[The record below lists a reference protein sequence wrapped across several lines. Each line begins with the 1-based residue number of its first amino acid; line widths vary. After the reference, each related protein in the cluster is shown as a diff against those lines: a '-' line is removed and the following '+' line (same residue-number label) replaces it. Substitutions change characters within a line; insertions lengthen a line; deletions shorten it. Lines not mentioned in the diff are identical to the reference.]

1 MPEFAPQ
8 TFTPAAVSRLELDG
22 LLSAV
27 TEPRAFFCFIV
38 VLPHILL
45 NCPRSMHPA
54 TRYGALLA
62 KDVQRTIPARVAQV
76 ARASTA
82 ARAAWQWRCQGGQ
95 ADSSKRRTSV
105 WSKSKWSS
113 QNSLGAIK
121 RTFSTSSKRLE
132 SEKKDEKDQTA
143 ASPTIHLEPPPAES
157 HTGKTTEYIAS
168 QSQSVEDAAPAPPAE
183 TQDTTLSTPRSPP
196 IDEPLSTPA
205 TRSSTLPSAF
215 AQRRTDISRRMSH
228 LMDNFLTKA
237 TLASQQINTYTGTDF
252 SGIEALR
259 NEIVAQEKQ
268 VKARHA
274 AVTAQKDKHMEAHV
288 KQASSQKEIVSLLER
303 KSSWLPSDLER
314 YMTLV
319 RSEHLDEQAVQKA
332 KEDLAEAE
340 RDLEDSRAMLEKLE
354 RKQYHEEQ
362 IWSDTI
368 RRNSTWV
375 TIGLM
380 GVNIFLLLA
389 QIIFFEPYRRR
400 NIVREMKEALDE
412 RGMAGPGVLQ
422 AATAPEVVKQVA
434 EAEAPKEVPVEVVET
449 EAKVE
454 EVPVT
459 EQPPKAVTP
468 VDAAAVAAEKS
479 VEPPIAAEASPI
491 EAVPHSLWKQ
501 LELATSWE
509 QRLEISKVAFYD
521 LFSERVVHLKQV
533 DVTTVAL
540 QGAATGIAAMG
551 VLFLLLRPHQ
561 M

>member
-1 MPEFAPQ
+1 
-8 TFTPAAVSRLELDG
+8 
-22 LLSAV
+22 
-27 TEPRAFFCFIV
+27 
-38 VLPHILL
+38 
-45 NCPRSMHPA
+45 MHPA

-62 KDVQRTIPARVAQV
+62 RDVQKIIPTTVSQV

-82 ARAAWQWRCQGGQ
+82 ARVAERWRCQDSQ
-95 ADSSKRRTSV
+95 VDSSKRRTDV
-105 WSKSKWSS
+105 WSYSRWSS
-113 QNSLGAIK
+113 RHGLGAIE
-121 RTFSTSSKRLE
+121 RAFSTSSRRLE
-132 SEKKDEKDQTA
+132 TEKKDEKDQTTPSA
-143 ASPTIHLEPPPAES
+143 TIHLQPPPPTETQAGEPIESPAPQPQPVHNAEPTS
-157 HTGKTTEYIAS
+157 TET
-168 QSQSVEDAAPAPPAE
+168 QEDATPSPPR
-183 TQDTTLSTPRSPP
+183 STPK
-196 IDEPLSTPA
+196 DEPLSTPA
-205 TRSSTLPSAF
+205 SRSSTLPSAF
-215 AQRRTDISRRMSH
+215 AKRRTEISRRMSH

-274 AVTAQKDKHMEAHV
+274 AVTAQKDRHMEAHV

-340 RDLEDSRAMLEKLE
+340 RDLEDTRAMLEKLE

-400 NIVREMKEALDE
+400 KIVREMKEALDE

-422 AATAPEVVKQVA
+422 AATASEVMKQVA
-434 EAEAPKEVPVEVVET
+434 EAESPKEVPVEVVET
-449 EAKVE
+449 EVEAKVE
-454 EVPVT
+454 PMPVAA
-459 EQPPKAVTP
+459 QP
-468 VDAAAVAAEKS
+468 VDTVAP
-479 VEPPIAAEASPI
+479 VESAPVSAMEPVSNVEEPAIATDPSPI
-491 EAVPHSLWKQ
+491 EQVPVVSIWKQ

-509 QRLEISKVAFYD
+509 QRLEISKTAFLD

-533 DVTTVAL
+533 DVTTIAL

>member
-1 MPEFAPQ
+1 
-8 TFTPAAVSRLELDG
+8 
-22 LLSAV
+22 
-27 TEPRAFFCFIV
+27 
-38 VLPHILL
+38 
-45 NCPRSMHPA
+45 
-54 TRYGALLA
+54 
-62 KDVQRTIPARVAQV
+62 
-76 ARASTA
+76 
-82 ARAAWQWRCQGGQ
+82 
-95 ADSSKRRTSV
+95 
-105 WSKSKWSS
+105 
-113 QNSLGAIK
+113 
-121 RTFSTSSKRLE
+121 
-132 SEKKDEKDQTA
+132 
-143 ASPTIHLEPPPAES
+143 
-157 HTGKTTEYIAS
+157 
-168 QSQSVEDAAPAPPAE
+168 
-183 TQDTTLSTPRSPP
+183 
-196 IDEPLSTPA
+196 
-205 TRSSTLPSAF
+205 
-215 AQRRTDISRRMSH
+215 
-228 LMDNFLTKA
+228 MDNFLTKA

-274 AVTAQKDKHMEAHV
+274 AVTAQKDRHMEAHV

-340 RDLEDSRAMLEKLE
+340 RDLEDTRAMLEKLE

-400 NIVREMKEALDE
+400 KIVREMKEALDE

-422 AATAPEVVKQVA
+422 AATPSDVMKQVA
-434 EAEAPKEVPVEVVET
+434 EAEMPKEVPVEVVET

-454 EVPVT
+454 PVPVAV
-459 EQPPKAVTP
+459 QPVETVAP
-468 VDAAAVAAEKS
+468 VEAAQETVAESVSIAE
-479 VEPPIAAEASPI
+479 EPALATDTTPI
-491 EAVPHSLWKQ
+491 EQVPVSTWKQ

-509 QRLEISKVAFYD
+509 QRLEISKAAFFD
-521 LFSERVVHLKQV
+521 LFSERLVHLKQV
-533 DVTTVAL
+533 DVTIIAL
-540 QGAATGIAAMG
+540 QGAASGIAAMG
-551 VLFLLLRPHQ
+551 VLFLLLRPQ
-561 M
+561 SM

>member
-1 MPEFAPQ
+1 M
-8 TFTPAAVSRLELDG
+8 
-22 LLSAV
+22 
-27 TEPRAFFCFIV
+27 
-38 VLPHILL
+38 
-45 NCPRSMHPA
+45 
-54 TRYGALLA
+54 RYGVLLA
-62 KDVQRTIPARVAQV
+62 RDVQKIFSTKALQV
-76 ARASTA
+76 ARASTS
-82 ARAAWQWRCQGGQ
+82 ARVAGQWICQDGI
-95 ADSSKRRTSV
+95 KRRTSV
-105 WSKSKWSS
+105 WSHSQWSS
-113 QNSLGAIK
+113 RHDLQGFERA
-121 RTFSTSSKRLE
+121 FSTSLRRME
-132 SEKKDEKDQTA
+132 SEKKDEKEPTT
-143 ASPTIHLEPPPAES
+143 TIHLQPPPTES
-157 HTGKTTEYIAS
+157 QTGESNESIVSRSQPVQNTAPVPPTEA
-168 QSQSVEDAAPAPPAE
+168 QDMAPAPFTE
-183 TQDTTLSTPRSPP
+183 TQDATPSPPRSASK
-196 IDEPLSTPA
+196 DEPLSTPA
-205 TRSSTLPSAF
+205 SRSSTLPSAF
-215 AQRRTDISRRMSH
+215 AKRRTEISRRMSH

-274 AVTAQKDKHMEAHV
+274 AVNAQKDRHMEAHV

-340 RDLEDSRAMLEKLE
+340 RDLEDTRAMLEKLE

-400 NIVREMKEALDE
+400 KIVREMKEALDE
-412 RGMAGPGVLQ
+412 RGVAGPGVSQ
-422 AATAPEVVKQVA
+422 AVTPSEMVKQVEVA
-434 EAEAPKEVPVEVVET
+434 EIEKPKEVPVEVVET

-454 EVPVT
+454 PAPIAV
-459 EQPPKAVTP
+459 QPL
-468 VDAAAVAAEKS
+468 DAVAPVEAAPETAEKS
-479 VEPPIAAEASPI
+479 ISKTEEPLLAADAPPIEQ
-491 EAVPHSLWKQ
+491 VPASLWKQ
-501 LELATSWE
+501 LEMASSWE
-509 QRLEISKVAFYD
+509 QRLEISKLAFFD
-521 LFSERVVHLKQV
+521 LFSERAVQLKQV
-533 DVTTVAL
+533 DVTTIAL
-540 QGAATGIAAMG
+540 QGAATGIAAVG

>member
-1 MPEFAPQ
+1 
-8 TFTPAAVSRLELDG
+8 
-22 LLSAV
+22 
-27 TEPRAFFCFIV
+27 
-38 VLPHILL
+38 
-45 NCPRSMHPA
+45 
-54 TRYGALLA
+54 
-62 KDVQRTIPARVAQV
+62 
-76 ARASTA
+76 
-82 ARAAWQWRCQGGQ
+82 
-95 ADSSKRRTSV
+95 
-105 WSKSKWSS
+105 
-113 QNSLGAIK
+113 
-121 RTFSTSSKRLE
+121 
-132 SEKKDEKDQTA
+132 
-143 ASPTIHLEPPPAES
+143 
-157 HTGKTTEYIAS
+157 
-168 QSQSVEDAAPAPPAE
+168 
-183 TQDTTLSTPRSPP
+183 
-196 IDEPLSTPA
+196 
-205 TRSSTLPSAF
+205 
-215 AQRRTDISRRMSH
+215 
-228 LMDNFLTKA
+228 MDNFLTKA

-340 RDLEDSRAMLEKLE
+340 RDLEDTRAMLEKLE

-400 NIVREMKEALDE
+400 KIVREMKEALDE

-422 AATAPEVVKQVA
+422 AASPTEVMKQVA
-434 EAEAPKEVPVEVVET
+434 EAEKPKEVPVEVVET
-449 EAKVE
+449 EAKAE
-454 EVPVT
+454 PVPVAV
-459 EQPPKAVTP
+459 QPVETAAP
-468 VDAAAVAAEKS
+468 VEAAPVAAVEPVSSIEESTLAADPS
-479 VEPPIAAEASPI
+479 PVEQ
-491 EAVPHSLWKQ
+491 VPVSIWKQ

-509 QRLEISKVAFYD
+509 QRLEISKAASFD
-521 LFSERVVHLKQV
+521 LFSERVVQLKQV
-533 DVTTVAL
+533 DVTTIAL
-540 QGAATGIAAMG
+540 QGAASGIAAMG

>member
-1 MPEFAPQ
+1 
-8 TFTPAAVSRLELDG
+8 
-22 LLSAV
+22 
-27 TEPRAFFCFIV
+27 
-38 VLPHILL
+38 
-45 NCPRSMHPA
+45 MHPA

-62 KDVQRTIPARVAQV
+62 RDVQKIIPTRVSQV

-82 ARAAWQWRCQGGQ
+82 ARGAGRWRCHGTKV
-95 ADSSKRRTSV
+95 DSSKRRTAV
-105 WSKSKWSS
+105 WSYSEWSS
-113 QNSLGAIK
+113 RHGLGAIEK
-121 RTFSTSSKRLE
+121 AFSTSAKRLE
-132 SEKKDEKDQTA
+132 TERKDEKEQTTP
-143 ASPTIHLEPPPAES
+143 SETIHLQPPPP
-157 HTGKTTEYIAS
+157 TEAQPGEPVELTAS
-168 QSQSVEDAAPAPPAE
+168 QPQTEMAQDAAPAPPTEA
-183 TQDTTLSTPRSPP
+183 QDAIPPPPRPASK
-196 IDEPLSTPA
+196 DEPLSTPA
-205 TRSSTLPSAF
+205 SRSSTLPSAF
-215 AQRRTDISRRMSH
+215 AKRRTEISRRMSH

-274 AVTAQKDKHMEAHV
+274 AVTAQKDRHMEAHV

-340 RDLEDSRAMLEKLE
+340 RDLEDTRAMLEKLE

-400 NIVREMKEALDE
+400 KIVREMKEALDE

-422 AATAPEVVKQVA
+422 AATPSDVMKQVA
-434 EAEAPKEVPVEVVET
+434 EAETPKEVPVEVVET

-454 EVPVT
+454 PVPV
-459 EQPPKAVTP
+459 A
-468 VDAAAVAAEKS
+468 
-479 VEPPIAAEASPI
+479 VEPVETVAPVEAAQETVAESVSIAEEPALVTESTPI
-491 EAVPHSLWKQ
+491 EQVPVSIWKQ

-509 QRLEISKVAFYD
+509 QRLEISKAAFFD

-533 DVTTVAL
+533 DVTTIAL
-540 QGAATGIAAMG
+540 QGAASGIAAMG
-551 VLFLLLRPHQ
+551 VLFLLLRPQ
-561 M
+561 SM

>member
-1 MPEFAPQ
+1 
-8 TFTPAAVSRLELDG
+8 
-22 LLSAV
+22 
-27 TEPRAFFCFIV
+27 
-38 VLPHILL
+38 
-45 NCPRSMHPA
+45 
-54 TRYGALLA
+54 
-62 KDVQRTIPARVAQV
+62 
-76 ARASTA
+76 
-82 ARAAWQWRCQGGQ
+82 
-95 ADSSKRRTSV
+95 
-105 WSKSKWSS
+105 
-113 QNSLGAIK
+113 
-121 RTFSTSSKRLE
+121 
-132 SEKKDEKDQTA
+132 
-143 ASPTIHLEPPPAES
+143 
-157 HTGKTTEYIAS
+157 
-168 QSQSVEDAAPAPPAE
+168 
-183 TQDTTLSTPRSPP
+183 
-196 IDEPLSTPA
+196 
-205 TRSSTLPSAF
+205 
-215 AQRRTDISRRMSH
+215 
-228 LMDNFLTKA
+228 MDNFLTKA

-274 AVTAQKDKHMEAHV
+274 AVTAQKDRHMEAHV

-340 RDLEDSRAMLEKLE
+340 RDLEDTRAMLEKLE

-400 NIVREMKEALDE
+400 KIVREMKEALDE

-422 AATAPEVVKQVA
+422 AATPTEVMKQVA
-434 EAEAPKEVPVEVVET
+434 EAEMPKEVPAEVVET
-449 EAKVE
+449 AKVE
-454 EVPVT
+454 PMPVAAQSVEAVAPVEEVQETVAESISIAEEPTLAADASPVEQVPV
-459 EQPPKAVTP
+459 
-468 VDAAAVAAEKS
+468 S
-479 VEPPIAAEASPI
+479 F
-491 EAVPHSLWKQ
+491 WKQ

-509 QRLEISKVAFYD
+509 QRLELSKVAFFD

-533 DVTTVAL
+533 DVTTIAL

-551 VLFLLLRPHQ
+551 VLFLLLRPQ
-561 M
+561 SM

>member
-1 MPEFAPQ
+1 
-8 TFTPAAVSRLELDG
+8 VDG
-22 LLSAV
+22 
-27 TEPRAFFCFIV
+27 
-38 VLPHILL
+38 
-45 NCPRSMHPA
+45 N
-54 TRYGALLA
+54 
-62 KDVQRTIPARVAQV
+62 
-76 ARASTA
+76 
-82 ARAAWQWRCQGGQ
+82 
-95 ADSSKRRTSV
+95 KRRTAV
-105 WSKSKWSS
+105 WSYSKWG
-113 QNSLGAIK
+113 SLHGLKGFERA
-121 RTFSTSSKRLE
+121 FSTSPKRLE
-132 SEKKDEKDQTA
+132 AEKKDEKEQTTP
-143 ASPTIHLEPPPAES
+143 SETIHLQPPPAEPQA
-157 HTGKTTEYIAS
+157 GE
-168 QSQSVEDAAPAPPAE
+168 PAE
-183 TQDTTLSTPRSPP
+183 PSTSQPQTVNDAVPTPRTEAQEATPRSTP

-205 TRSSTLPSAF
+205 SRSSTLPSAF
-215 AQRRTDISRRMSH
+215 AKRRTEISRRMSH

-274 AVTAQKDKHMEAHV
+274 AVTAQKDRHMEAHV

-340 RDLEDSRAMLEKLE
+340 RDLEDTRAMLEKLE

-400 NIVREMKEALDE
+400 KIVREMKEALDE

-422 AATAPEVVKQVA
+422 AATPSEVMKQVA
-434 EAEAPKEVPVEVVET
+434 EAESPKEVPVEVVET

-454 EVPVT
+454 PAPAAVQPVEIVAPVEAAPETAVDSIPIAEEPILSADALPVEQVPV
-459 EQPPKAVTP
+459 
-468 VDAAAVAAEKS
+468 S
-479 VEPPIAAEASPI
+479 I
-491 EAVPHSLWKQ
+491 WKQ

-509 QRLEISKVAFYD
+509 QRLDISKAAFFD
-521 LFSERVVHLKQV
+521 LFSERVIHLKQV
-533 DVTTVAL
+533 DVTTIAL

>member
-1 MPEFAPQ
+1 
-8 TFTPAAVSRLELDG
+8 
-22 LLSAV
+22 
-27 TEPRAFFCFIV
+27 
-38 VLPHILL
+38 
-45 NCPRSMHPA
+45 
-54 TRYGALLA
+54 
-62 KDVQRTIPARVAQV
+62 
-76 ARASTA
+76 
-82 ARAAWQWRCQGGQ
+82 
-95 ADSSKRRTSV
+95 
-105 WSKSKWSS
+105 
-113 QNSLGAIK
+113 
-121 RTFSTSSKRLE
+121 
-132 SEKKDEKDQTA
+132 
-143 ASPTIHLEPPPAES
+143 
-157 HTGKTTEYIAS
+157 
-168 QSQSVEDAAPAPPAE
+168 
-183 TQDTTLSTPRSPP
+183 
-196 IDEPLSTPA
+196 
-205 TRSSTLPSAF
+205 
-215 AQRRTDISRRMSH
+215 MSH

-274 AVTAQKDKHMEAHV
+274 AVTAQKDRHMEAHV

-340 RDLEDSRAMLEKLE
+340 RDLEDTRAMLEKLE

-400 NIVREMKEALDE
+400 KIVREMKEALDE

-422 AATAPEVVKQVA
+422 AATASEVMKQVA
-434 EAEAPKEVPVEVVET
+434 EAESPKEVPVEVVET
-449 EAKVE
+449 EVEAKVE
-454 EVPVT
+454 PMPVAAQPVDTVAPVESAPVSAMEPVSNVEEPAIATDPSPIKQVPV
-459 EQPPKAVTP
+459 V
-468 VDAAAVAAEKS
+468 S
-479 VEPPIAAEASPI
+479 I
-491 EAVPHSLWKQ
+491 WKQ

-509 QRLEISKVAFYD
+509 QRLEISKTAFLD

-533 DVTTVAL
+533 DVTTIAL

>member
-1 MPEFAPQ
+1 
-8 TFTPAAVSRLELDG
+8 
-22 LLSAV
+22 
-27 TEPRAFFCFIV
+27 
-38 VLPHILL
+38 
-45 NCPRSMHPA
+45 
-54 TRYGALLA
+54 
-62 KDVQRTIPARVAQV
+62 
-76 ARASTA
+76 
-82 ARAAWQWRCQGGQ
+82 
-95 ADSSKRRTSV
+95 
-105 WSKSKWSS
+105 
-113 QNSLGAIK
+113 
-121 RTFSTSSKRLE
+121 
-132 SEKKDEKDQTA
+132 
-143 ASPTIHLEPPPAES
+143 
-157 HTGKTTEYIAS
+157 
-168 QSQSVEDAAPAPPAE
+168 
-183 TQDTTLSTPRSPP
+183 
-196 IDEPLSTPA
+196 
-205 TRSSTLPSAF
+205 
-215 AQRRTDISRRMSH
+215 MSH

-274 AVTAQKDKHMEAHV
+274 AVTAQKDRHMEAHV

-340 RDLEDSRAMLEKLE
+340 RDLEDTRAMLEKLE

-400 NIVREMKEALDE
+400 KIVREMKEALDE
-412 RGMAGPGVLQ
+412 RGMASPGVLQ
-422 AATAPEVVKQVA
+422 AATLTEVMKQVA
-434 EAEAPKEVPVEVVET
+434 EAETPKEVPVEVVET

-454 EVPVT
+454 PM
-459 EQPPKAVTP
+459 P
-468 VDAAAVAAEKS
+468 VAAQLVETAAPVEAPSETVAES
-479 VEPPIAAEASPI
+479 VSIAEEPALAADASPI
-491 EAVPHSLWKQ
+491 EQVPVSIWKQ

-509 QRLEISKVAFYD
+509 QRLEISKAAFFD

-533 DVTTVAL
+533 DVTTIAL

-551 VLFLLLRPHQ
+551 VLFLLLRPQ
-561 M
+561 SM

>member
-1 MPEFAPQ
+1 
-8 TFTPAAVSRLELDG
+8 
-22 LLSAV
+22 
-27 TEPRAFFCFIV
+27 
-38 VLPHILL
+38 
-45 NCPRSMHPA
+45 
-54 TRYGALLA
+54 
-62 KDVQRTIPARVAQV
+62 
-76 ARASTA
+76 
-82 ARAAWQWRCQGGQ
+82 
-95 ADSSKRRTSV
+95 
-105 WSKSKWSS
+105 
-113 QNSLGAIK
+113 
-121 RTFSTSSKRLE
+121 
-132 SEKKDEKDQTA
+132 
-143 ASPTIHLEPPPAES
+143 
-157 HTGKTTEYIAS
+157 
-168 QSQSVEDAAPAPPAE
+168 
-183 TQDTTLSTPRSPP
+183 
-196 IDEPLSTPA
+196 
-205 TRSSTLPSAF
+205 
-215 AQRRTDISRRMSH
+215 MSH

-274 AVTAQKDKHMEAHV
+274 AVTAQKDRHMEAHV

-340 RDLEDSRAMLEKLE
+340 RDLEDTRAMLEKLE

-400 NIVREMKEALDE
+400 KIVREMKEALDE

-422 AATAPEVVKQVA
+422 AATPSDVMKQVA
-434 EAEAPKEVPVEVVET
+434 EAETPKEVPVEVVET

-454 EVPVT
+454 PVPV
-459 EQPPKAVTP
+459 A
-468 VDAAAVAAEKS
+468 
-479 VEPPIAAEASPI
+479 VEPVETVAPVEAAQETVAESVSIAEEPALVTESTPI
-491 EAVPHSLWKQ
+491 EQVPVSIWKQ

-509 QRLEISKVAFYD
+509 QRLEISKAAFFD

-533 DVTTVAL
+533 DVTTIAL
-540 QGAATGIAAMG
+540 QGAASGIAAMG
-551 VLFLLLRPHQ
+551 VLFLLLRPQ
-561 M
+561 SM

>member
-1 MPEFAPQ
+1 
-8 TFTPAAVSRLELDG
+8 
-22 LLSAV
+22 
-27 TEPRAFFCFIV
+27 
-38 VLPHILL
+38 
-45 NCPRSMHPA
+45 
-54 TRYGALLA
+54 
-62 KDVQRTIPARVAQV
+62 
-76 ARASTA
+76 
-82 ARAAWQWRCQGGQ
+82 
-95 ADSSKRRTSV
+95 
-105 WSKSKWSS
+105 
-113 QNSLGAIK
+113 
-121 RTFSTSSKRLE
+121 
-132 SEKKDEKDQTA
+132 
-143 ASPTIHLEPPPAES
+143 
-157 HTGKTTEYIAS
+157 
-168 QSQSVEDAAPAPPAE
+168 
-183 TQDTTLSTPRSPP
+183 
-196 IDEPLSTPA
+196 
-205 TRSSTLPSAF
+205 
-215 AQRRTDISRRMSH
+215 
-228 LMDNFLTKA
+228 MDNFLTKA

-340 RDLEDSRAMLEKLE
+340 RDLEDTRAMLEKLE

-400 NIVREMKEALDE
+400 KIVREMKEALDE

-422 AATAPEVVKQVA
+422 AASPSEVMKQVA
-434 EAEAPKEVPVEVVET
+434 EAEKPKEVPVEVVET
-449 EAKVE
+449 EAKAE
-454 EVPVT
+454 PVPVAV
-459 EQPPKAVTP
+459 QPVETAAP
-468 VDAAAVAAEKS
+468 VEAAPVAAVEPVSSIEESTLAADPS
-479 VEPPIAAEASPI
+479 PVEQAPVSI
-491 EAVPHSLWKQ
+491 WKQ

-509 QRLEISKVAFYD
+509 QRLEISKAAFFD
-521 LFSERVVHLKQV
+521 LFSERVVQLKQV
-533 DVTTVAL
+533 DVTTIAL
-540 QGAATGIAAMG
+540 QGAASGIAAMG

>member
-1 MPEFAPQ
+1 
-8 TFTPAAVSRLELDG
+8 
-22 LLSAV
+22 
-27 TEPRAFFCFIV
+27 
-38 VLPHILL
+38 
-45 NCPRSMHPA
+45 
-54 TRYGALLA
+54 
-62 KDVQRTIPARVAQV
+62 
-76 ARASTA
+76 
-82 ARAAWQWRCQGGQ
+82 
-95 ADSSKRRTSV
+95 
-105 WSKSKWSS
+105 
-113 QNSLGAIK
+113 
-121 RTFSTSSKRLE
+121 
-132 SEKKDEKDQTA
+132 
-143 ASPTIHLEPPPAES
+143 
-157 HTGKTTEYIAS
+157 
-168 QSQSVEDAAPAPPAE
+168 
-183 TQDTTLSTPRSPP
+183 
-196 IDEPLSTPA
+196 
-205 TRSSTLPSAF
+205 
-215 AQRRTDISRRMSH
+215 
-228 LMDNFLTKA
+228 MDNFLTKA

-274 AVTAQKDKHMEAHV
+274 AVTAQKDRHMEAHV

-340 RDLEDSRAMLEKLE
+340 RDLEDTRAMLEKLE

-400 NIVREMKEALDE
+400 KIVREMKEALDE
-412 RGMAGPGVLQ
+412 RGMASPGVLQ
-422 AATAPEVVKQVA
+422 AATLTEVMKQVA
-434 EAEAPKEVPVEVVET
+434 EAETPKEVPVEVVET

-454 EVPVT
+454 PM
-459 EQPPKAVTP
+459 P
-468 VDAAAVAAEKS
+468 VAAQLVETAAPVEAPSETVAES
-479 VEPPIAAEASPI
+479 VSIAEEPALAADASPI
-491 EAVPHSLWKQ
+491 EQVPVSIWKQ

-509 QRLEISKVAFYD
+509 QRLEISKAAFFD

-533 DVTTVAL
+533 DVTTIAL

-551 VLFLLLRPHQ
+551 VLFLLLRPQ
-561 M
+561 SM

>member
-1 MPEFAPQ
+1 
-8 TFTPAAVSRLELDG
+8 
-22 LLSAV
+22 
-27 TEPRAFFCFIV
+27 
-38 VLPHILL
+38 
-45 NCPRSMHPA
+45 
-54 TRYGALLA
+54 
-62 KDVQRTIPARVAQV
+62 
-76 ARASTA
+76 
-82 ARAAWQWRCQGGQ
+82 
-95 ADSSKRRTSV
+95 
-105 WSKSKWSS
+105 
-113 QNSLGAIK
+113 
-121 RTFSTSSKRLE
+121 
-132 SEKKDEKDQTA
+132 
-143 ASPTIHLEPPPAES
+143 
-157 HTGKTTEYIAS
+157 
-168 QSQSVEDAAPAPPAE
+168 
-183 TQDTTLSTPRSPP
+183 
-196 IDEPLSTPA
+196 
-205 TRSSTLPSAF
+205 
-215 AQRRTDISRRMSH
+215 
-228 LMDNFLTKA
+228 MDNFLTKA

-274 AVTAQKDKHMEAHV
+274 AVTAQKDRHMEAHV

-340 RDLEDSRAMLEKLE
+340 RDLEDTRAMLEKLE

-400 NIVREMKEALDE
+400 KIVREMKEALDE

-422 AATAPEVVKQVA
+422 AATPSDVMKQVA
-434 EAEAPKEVPVEVVET
+434 EAETPKEVPVEVVET

-454 EVPVT
+454 PVSVAVEPVETVAPVEAAQETVAESVSIAEEPALVTDATPIDQVPV
-459 EQPPKAVTP
+459 
-468 VDAAAVAAEKS
+468 S
-479 VEPPIAAEASPI
+479 I
-491 EAVPHSLWKQ
+491 WKQ

-509 QRLEISKVAFYD
+509 QRLEISKAAFFD

-533 DVTTVAL
+533 DVTTIAL
-540 QGAATGIAAMG
+540 QGAASGIAAMG
-551 VLFLLLRPHQ
+551 VLFLLLRPQ
-561 M
+561 SM

>member
-1 MPEFAPQ
+1 
-8 TFTPAAVSRLELDG
+8 
-22 LLSAV
+22 
-27 TEPRAFFCFIV
+27 
-38 VLPHILL
+38 
-45 NCPRSMHPA
+45 
-54 TRYGALLA
+54 
-62 KDVQRTIPARVAQV
+62 
-76 ARASTA
+76 
-82 ARAAWQWRCQGGQ
+82 
-95 ADSSKRRTSV
+95 
-105 WSKSKWSS
+105 
-113 QNSLGAIK
+113 
-121 RTFSTSSKRLE
+121 
-132 SEKKDEKDQTA
+132 
-143 ASPTIHLEPPPAES
+143 
-157 HTGKTTEYIAS
+157 
-168 QSQSVEDAAPAPPAE
+168 
-183 TQDTTLSTPRSPP
+183 
-196 IDEPLSTPA
+196 
-205 TRSSTLPSAF
+205 
-215 AQRRTDISRRMSH
+215 
-228 LMDNFLTKA
+228 MDNFLTKA

-274 AVTAQKDKHMEAHV
+274 AVTAQKDRHMEAHV

-340 RDLEDSRAMLEKLE
+340 RDLEDTRAMLEKLE

-400 NIVREMKEALDE
+400 KIVREMKEALDE

-422 AATAPEVVKQVA
+422 VA
-434 EAEAPKEVPVEVVET
+434 EAETPKEVPVEVVET

-454 EVPVT
+454 PM
-459 EQPPKAVTP
+459 P
-468 VDAAAVAAEKS
+468 VAAQLVETAAPVEAPSETVAES
-479 VEPPIAAEASPI
+479 VSIAEEPALAADASPI
-491 EAVPHSLWKQ
+491 EQVPVSIWKQ

-509 QRLEISKVAFYD
+509 QRLEISKAAFFD

-533 DVTTVAL
+533 DVTTIAL

-551 VLFLLLRPHQ
+551 VLFLLLRPQ
-561 M
+561 SM

>member
-1 MPEFAPQ
+1 
-8 TFTPAAVSRLELDG
+8 
-22 LLSAV
+22 
-27 TEPRAFFCFIV
+27 
-38 VLPHILL
+38 
-45 NCPRSMHPA
+45 
-54 TRYGALLA
+54 
-62 KDVQRTIPARVAQV
+62 
-76 ARASTA
+76 
-82 ARAAWQWRCQGGQ
+82 
-95 ADSSKRRTSV
+95 
-105 WSKSKWSS
+105 
-113 QNSLGAIK
+113 
-121 RTFSTSSKRLE
+121 
-132 SEKKDEKDQTA
+132 
-143 ASPTIHLEPPPAES
+143 
-157 HTGKTTEYIAS
+157 
-168 QSQSVEDAAPAPPAE
+168 
-183 TQDTTLSTPRSPP
+183 
-196 IDEPLSTPA
+196 
-205 TRSSTLPSAF
+205 
-215 AQRRTDISRRMSH
+215 
-228 LMDNFLTKA
+228 MDNFLTKA

-340 RDLEDSRAMLEKLE
+340 RDLEDTRAMLEKLE

-400 NIVREMKEALDE
+400 KIVREMKEALDE

-422 AATAPEVVKQVA
+422 AASPSEVMKQVA
-434 EAEAPKEVPVEVVET
+434 EAEKPKEVPVEVVET
-449 EAKVE
+449 EAKAE
-454 EVPVT
+454 PVPVAV
-459 EQPPKAVTP
+459 QPVETAAP
-468 VDAAAVAAEKS
+468 VEAAPVAAVEPVSSIEESTLAADPS
-479 VEPPIAAEASPI
+479 PVEQ
-491 EAVPHSLWKQ
+491 VPVSIWKQ

-509 QRLEISKVAFYD
+509 QRLEISKAASFD
-521 LFSERVVHLKQV
+521 LFSERVVQLKQV
-533 DVTTVAL
+533 DVTTIAL
-540 QGAATGIAAMG
+540 QGAASGIAAMG

>member
-1 MPEFAPQ
+1 
-8 TFTPAAVSRLELDG
+8 
-22 LLSAV
+22 
-27 TEPRAFFCFIV
+27 
-38 VLPHILL
+38 
-45 NCPRSMHPA
+45 
-54 TRYGALLA
+54 
-62 KDVQRTIPARVAQV
+62 
-76 ARASTA
+76 
-82 ARAAWQWRCQGGQ
+82 
-95 ADSSKRRTSV
+95 
-105 WSKSKWSS
+105 
-113 QNSLGAIK
+113 
-121 RTFSTSSKRLE
+121 
-132 SEKKDEKDQTA
+132 
-143 ASPTIHLEPPPAES
+143 
-157 HTGKTTEYIAS
+157 
-168 QSQSVEDAAPAPPAE
+168 
-183 TQDTTLSTPRSPP
+183 
-196 IDEPLSTPA
+196 
-205 TRSSTLPSAF
+205 
-215 AQRRTDISRRMSH
+215 
-228 LMDNFLTKA
+228 MDNFLTKA

-274 AVTAQKDKHMEAHV
+274 AVTAQKDRHMEAHV

-340 RDLEDSRAMLEKLE
+340 RDLEDTRAMLEKLE

-400 NIVREMKEALDE
+400 KIVREMKEALDE

-422 AATAPEVVKQVA
+422 AATPTEVMKQVA
-434 EAEAPKEVPVEVVET
+434 EAETPKEVPVEVVET

-454 EVPVT
+454 PM
-459 EQPPKAVTP
+459 P
-468 VDAAAVAAEKS
+468 VAAQLVETAAPVEAPSETVAES
-479 VEPPIAAEASPI
+479 VSIAEEPALAADASPI
-491 EAVPHSLWKQ
+491 EQVPVSIWKQ

-509 QRLEISKVAFYD
+509 QRLEISKAAFFD
-521 LFSERVVHLKQV
+521 LFSKRVVHLKQV
-533 DVTTVAL
+533 DVTTIAL

-551 VLFLLLRPHQ
+551 VLFLLLRPQ
-561 M
+561 SM

>member
-1 MPEFAPQ
+1 
-8 TFTPAAVSRLELDG
+8 
-22 LLSAV
+22 
-27 TEPRAFFCFIV
+27 
-38 VLPHILL
+38 
-45 NCPRSMHPA
+45 
-54 TRYGALLA
+54 
-62 KDVQRTIPARVAQV
+62 
-76 ARASTA
+76 
-82 ARAAWQWRCQGGQ
+82 
-95 ADSSKRRTSV
+95 
-105 WSKSKWSS
+105 
-113 QNSLGAIK
+113 
-121 RTFSTSSKRLE
+121 
-132 SEKKDEKDQTA
+132 
-143 ASPTIHLEPPPAES
+143 
-157 HTGKTTEYIAS
+157 
-168 QSQSVEDAAPAPPAE
+168 
-183 TQDTTLSTPRSPP
+183 
-196 IDEPLSTPA
+196 
-205 TRSSTLPSAF
+205 
-215 AQRRTDISRRMSH
+215 
-228 LMDNFLTKA
+228 MDNFLTKA

-274 AVTAQKDKHMEAHV
+274 AVTAQKDRHMEAHV

-340 RDLEDSRAMLEKLE
+340 RDLEDTRAMLEKLE

-400 NIVREMKEALDE
+400 KIVREMKEALDE

-422 AATAPEVVKQVA
+422 AATPTEVMKQVA
-434 EAEAPKEVPVEVVET
+434 EAEMPKEVPVEVVET

-454 EVPVT
+454 PM
-459 EQPPKAVTP
+459 P
-468 VDAAAVAAEKS
+468 VAAQLVETAAPVEAPSETVAES
-479 VEPPIAAEASPI
+479 VSIAEEPALAADASPI
-491 EAVPHSLWKQ
+491 EQVPVSIWKQ

-509 QRLEISKVAFYD
+509 QRLEISKAAFFD

-533 DVTTVAL
+533 DVTTIAL

-551 VLFLLLRPHQ
+551 VLFLLLRPQ
-561 M
+561 SM

>member
-1 MPEFAPQ
+1 
-8 TFTPAAVSRLELDG
+8 
-22 LLSAV
+22 
-27 TEPRAFFCFIV
+27 
-38 VLPHILL
+38 
-45 NCPRSMHPA
+45 
-54 TRYGALLA
+54 
-62 KDVQRTIPARVAQV
+62 
-76 ARASTA
+76 
-82 ARAAWQWRCQGGQ
+82 
-95 ADSSKRRTSV
+95 
-105 WSKSKWSS
+105 
-113 QNSLGAIK
+113 
-121 RTFSTSSKRLE
+121 
-132 SEKKDEKDQTA
+132 
-143 ASPTIHLEPPPAES
+143 
-157 HTGKTTEYIAS
+157 
-168 QSQSVEDAAPAPPAE
+168 
-183 TQDTTLSTPRSPP
+183 
-196 IDEPLSTPA
+196 
-205 TRSSTLPSAF
+205 
-215 AQRRTDISRRMSH
+215 
-228 LMDNFLTKA
+228 MDNFLTKA

-274 AVTAQKDKHMEAHV
+274 AVTAQKDRHMEAHV

-340 RDLEDSRAMLEKLE
+340 RDLEDTRAMLEKLE

-400 NIVREMKEALDE
+400 KIVREMKEALDE

-422 AATAPEVVKQVA
+422 AATPSDVMKQVA
-434 EAEAPKEVPVEVVET
+434 EAEMPKEVPVEAVET

-454 EVPVT
+454 PVPVAV
-459 EQPPKAVTP
+459 QPVETVAP
-468 VDAAAVAAEKS
+468 VEAAQETVAESVSIAEEPALATDAT
-479 VEPPIAAEASPI
+479 PI
-491 EAVPHSLWKQ
+491 EQVPVSTRKQ

-509 QRLEISKVAFYD
+509 QRLEISKAAFFD
-521 LFSERVVHLKQV
+521 LFSERLVHLKQV
-533 DVTTVAL
+533 DVTTIAL
-540 QGAATGIAAMG
+540 QGAASGIAAMG
-551 VLFLLLRPHQ
+551 VLFLLLRPQ
-561 M
+561 SM